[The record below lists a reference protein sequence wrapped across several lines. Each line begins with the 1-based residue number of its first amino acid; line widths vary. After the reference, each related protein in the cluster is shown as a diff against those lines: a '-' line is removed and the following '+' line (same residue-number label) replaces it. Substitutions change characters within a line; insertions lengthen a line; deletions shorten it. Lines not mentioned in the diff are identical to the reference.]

1 MSEFQSE
8 FDVNHPDVVSS
19 IDDLPL
25 WSAPFGLKLLDVVE
39 MRRGIKA
46 LDVGCGFG
54 FPLVDMS
61 QRLGPTC
68 TMVGIDPWK
77 AALDRTR
84 HKLCTWGVTNAEVI
98 EGVAEAIP
106 FGDATFDLV
115 VSNNGTNNVD
125 DEPRAF
131 AEIARV
137 AKPGAQ
143 FVFTLNLPDTAR
155 EFYDVYRA
163 VLHERGDAEAAERME
178 AHIARKRKSIG
189 EVRAMAEEAGFD
201 VKAVHEDRFRF
212 RYTDAAAML
221 NHFFLRLGFTTEWNA
236 IIESEQRDDVF
247 AEIGRRLDETV
258 APGGGVQLTIPWICV
273 DCRRRHAAD

>member
-1 MSEFQSE
+1 MSEFRSE
-8 FDVNHPDVVSS
+8 FDVNHRDVVSS

-39 MRRGIKA
+39 MRKGLCG

-54 FPLVDMS
+54 FPLVDLS

-77 AALDRTR
+77 TALDRVR
-84 HKLCTWGVTNAEVI
+84 LKLHTWGITNAEVI
-98 EGVAEAIP
+98 EGVAEAMP
-106 FGDATFDLV
+106 FEDATFDLV

-143 FVFTLNLPDTAR
+143 FVFTLNLPETAL

-163 VLHERGDAEAAERME
+163 VLGERGYDDAIARLD
-178 AHIARKRKSIG
+178 AHIARKRKSVA
-189 EVRAMAEEAGFD
+189 EVREMVETAGFD
-201 VKAVHEDRFRF
+201 VKAVHEDRFHF
-212 RYTDAAAML
+212 GYTDGTAML
-221 NHFFLRLGFTTEWNA
+221 DHFFIRLGFSGEWKA
-236 IIESEQRDDVF
+236 ILEPDRVDGVF
-247 AEIGRRLDETV
+247 EEITRRLDEAAET
-258 APGGGVQLTIPWICV
+258 GGGLRLTIPWICV
-273 DCRRRHAAD
+273 DCRRRRIAD